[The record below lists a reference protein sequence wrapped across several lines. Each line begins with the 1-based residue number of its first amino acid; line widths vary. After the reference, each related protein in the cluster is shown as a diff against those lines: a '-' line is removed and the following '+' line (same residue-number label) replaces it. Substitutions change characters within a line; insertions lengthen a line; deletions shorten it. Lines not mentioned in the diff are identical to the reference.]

1 MTREA
6 GFTLTELMVTLTIVA
21 ILMGI
26 GVPSYK
32 YVTNADRVSSEI
44 NGLLGDLMF
53 ARAEAIRE
61 GQPVTVCPSSDGASC
76 LASGATWNTGWIVW
90 ADLNGDGTLSPV
102 DATTNEILRVQP
114 GFKSTDTMTS
124 AITPDAVVFNREGF
138 SPTLGGPTQ
147 FTLKDAKANPNYT
160 RCLTLQVTGLMATAT
175 NKSDP
180 TNCN

>member
-32 YVTNADRVSSEI
+32 YVTNSDRVSSEI
-44 NGLLGDLMF
+44 NGLLGDLQF

-61 GQPVTVCPSSDGASC
+61 GQQVTVCPAADTNYNSC
-76 LASGATWNTGWIVW
+76 AMTAATWNTGWIVTTN
-90 ADLNGDGTLSPV
+90 LNGTDNV
-102 DATTNEILRVQP
+102 LRVQQ
-114 GFKSTDTMTS
+114 GFKSKDTMTS
-124 AITPDAVVFNREGF
+124 DATAAAVVFNREGF
-138 SPTLGGPTQ
+138 APTLGGPTV
-147 FTLKDAKANPNYT
+147 FTLKDSTASPKYT

-175 NKSDP
+175 NTSDP
-180 TNCN
+180 TCL

>member
-32 YVTNADRVSSEI
+32 YVTNSDRVSSEI
-44 NGLLGDLMF
+44 NGLLGDLQF

-61 GQPVTVCPSSDGASC
+61 GQEVTVCPSSDGATC
-76 LASGATWNTGWIVW
+76 LVDGTTWNTGWVVW

-102 DATTNEILRVQP
+102 DSANNEILRVQQ
-114 GFKSTDTMTS
+114 GFRSTDTMTS
-124 AITPDAVVFNREGF
+124 NITVPAVVFNREGF
-138 SPTLGGPTQ
+138 AAALGGATE
-147 FTLKDAKANPNYT
+147 FTLKDVTANKKYT

-175 NKSDP
+175 NISDP
-180 TNCN
+180 TCQ